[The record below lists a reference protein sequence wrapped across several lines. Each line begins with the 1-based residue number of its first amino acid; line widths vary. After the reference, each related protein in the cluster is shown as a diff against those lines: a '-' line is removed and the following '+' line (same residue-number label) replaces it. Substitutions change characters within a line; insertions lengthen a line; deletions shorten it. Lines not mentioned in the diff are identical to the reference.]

1 MADRHNAEDTYLPR
15 YAADA
20 PASARSRESVPRRHA
35 GAAPA
40 ATPSAPSAS
49 DLLSSLER
57 GAGRVRHDERG
68 NAIWEWV
75 KDTGRFCISS
85 TSALL
90 RRLEVPELKLEIEDE
105 RRVGSQAS
113 RDKGGGYDPYNQK
126 TPVKPSKLPA
136 RK

>member
-15 YAADA
+15 YASDA
-20 PASARSRESVPRRHA
+20 NARSHD
-35 GAAPA
+35 AAPA
-40 ATPSAPSAS
+40 HEAVPVPSAA

>member
-1 MADRHNAEDTYLPR
+1 MADRHDTEDTYLPR

-20 PASARSRESVPRRHA
+20 PASARPREAAPRRQL
-35 GAAPA
+35 GSTPA
-40 ATPSAPSAS
+40 STPPAPSAA

-75 KDTGRFCISS
+75 KETGRFCVSS
-85 TSALL
+85 TSVLL
-90 RRLEVPELKLEIEDE
+90 RRLEVPELKLEGEDE
-105 RRVGSQAS
+105 LRAGSQAS
-113 RDKGGGYDPYNQK
+113 RDKGDGYDPYNQK
-126 TPVKPSKLPA
+126 MPAKPGKLPA

>member
-1 MADRHNAEDTYLPR
+1 MADRHNAEDSYLPR

-20 PASARSRESVPRRHA
+20 PASARSRDAVPDHEA
-35 GAAPA
+35 M
-40 ATPSAPSAS
+40 SAPSVS

-75 KDTGRFCISS
+75 KETGRFCISS

-90 RRLEVPELKLEIEDE
+90 RRLDVPELKLEGEDE
-105 RRVGSQAS
+105 LRVGGQAS
-113 RDKGGGYDPYNQK
+113 RDKGGGYDPYNRK
-126 TPVKPSKLPA
+126 TPAKTGKLTGKLPA